1 MKTSLKDIMG
11 QDIITLRQYYMG
23 MIANSIIAN
32 EQYLEGKTPI
42 GTKKKAAREI
52 IEWADALVEEEGK

>member
-1 MKTSLKDIMG
+1 
-11 QDIITLRQYYMG
+11 MG

-42 GTKKKAAREI
+42 GKKKKAAREI